1 MGQFIDLT
9 GKKFNLL
16 TVMYRGPDYI
26 SPSGMHMVR
35 WYCKCDCGN
44 PELTLVSGC
53 SLKSKTSPIKSCGCL
68 MKYRS
73 KPTHTT
79 HGGSY
84 ERLYGVWCSM
94 KSRCYYQGDK
104 NYKNYG
110 GRGIIVCDEWRNSYN
125 NFKSWALSNGYQADA
140 PRGKCMIERID
151 VNGNYCPENCV
162 WKTNKE
168 QANNKTN
175 NHLVEHQG
183 ETHTI
188 SEWAGILNMAYN
200 TLLNRIN
207 HGWTIER
214 ALTEPVHNNGGNR
227 RKNPNF
233 KEEM

>member
-1 MGQFIDLT
+1 
-9 GKKFNLL
+9 
-16 TVMYRGPDYI
+16 
-26 SPSGMHMVR
+26 
-35 WYCKCDCGN
+35 
-44 PELTLVSGC
+44 
-53 SLKSKTSPIKSCGCL
+53 
-68 MKYRS
+68 
-73 KPTHTT
+73 
-79 HGGSY
+79 
-84 ERLYGVWCSM
+84 M

-125 NFKSWALSNGYQADA
+125 NFKGWALSNGYQADA

-188 SEWAGILNMAYN
+188 SEWAGILNVAYN